1 MKKYLISFIFL
12 ISLFSINIVYA
23 QEDIEEENHT
33 TEHRTCIHLVNEYDN
48 SEVKTCIGEG
58 VSASKVF
65 TTKINDTYTN
75 EGVIYKLDGWYDK
88 DNNLVSNDLKYRFKY
103 VGNKETCE
111 NIYYYL
117 KWKTY
122 KAPILKFNYIDNIST
137 GSGSWSN
144 INGSTNTFTHEFK
157 SPEKKEH
164 YEFLYWMIQKDKYYD
179 GDKYTYDFED
189 KEYNTLEEINAYA
202 YYKADIT
209 LNLYDEKLLKS
220 DTSFDKVTI
229 DLEPK
234 KDNYKFIGWVNDNN
248 ELVSDTEFYSDDI
261 GTNPTPKVINL
272 YAKWD
277 KEEVTNVVKVIEDE
291 VLPPQTGVEPSYM
304 LIYAFFLYY
313 ILRKLVNKNK

>member
-1 MKKYLISFIFL
+1 MKKKIIFL
-12 ISLFSINIVYA
+12 VLFLSFLNIVYA
-23 QEDIEEENHT
+23 DDELNHT

-103 VGNKETCE
+103 VGNKEKCE

-117 KWKTY
+117 KWNTY
-122 KAPILKFNYIDNIST
+122 KAPVLKFNYIDKIST

-144 INGSTNTFTHEFK
+144 TNGSTTSYSHTFKT
-157 SPEKKEH
+157 PEKKEH
-164 YEFLYWMIQKDKYYD
+164 YEFLYWMIEENKYND
-179 GDKYTYDFED
+179 GDTFNYDFKD

-209 LNLYDEKLLKS
+209 VNIYDDDKLLK
-220 DTSFDKVTI
+220 TYNSFDKITL
-229 DLEPK
+229 DYLPS
-234 KDNYKFIGWVNDNN
+234 KDNYKFKGYLDEKNNIINDK
-248 ELVSDTEFYSDDI
+248 EFYPDEI
-261 GTNPTPKVINL
+261 GITPLPKVINL
-272 YAKWD
+272 YVSYE
-277 KEEVTNVVKVIEDE
+277 KEKTTDVVKVVNDNIM
-291 VLPPQTGVEPSYM
+291 PPQTGVEPNYM

-313 ILRKLVNKNK
+313 ILRKLVKKK